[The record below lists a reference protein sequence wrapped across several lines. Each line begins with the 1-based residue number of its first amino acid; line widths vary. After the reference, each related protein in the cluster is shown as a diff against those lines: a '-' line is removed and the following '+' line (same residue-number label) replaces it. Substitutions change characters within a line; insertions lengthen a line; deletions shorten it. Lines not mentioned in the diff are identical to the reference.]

1 MESVHD
7 LTAAYALD
15 ALDDDERRE
24 YEFHLSDC
32 ESCREDLASF
42 RETVGSLALGVV
54 SPEPPPQLRE
64 RILRVARNGGTVVPL
79 RSRRPFQLTAGL
91 AAAAA
96 CLAVGLGLWA
106 TSLARSLDRERAQRS
121 ALAEVLADPGSRDAQ
136 LANADGRV
144 VVGSDGRAALVVR
157 DLPPAPAR
165 KTYEIWV
172 IENDVPRRA
181 GLFDAENRRAAVL
194 LERRV
199 PRGAIVAVT
208 LERDGGVDRPSGRP
222 LFQAAA

>member
-1 MESVHD
+1 MESLHD

-15 ALDDDERRE
+15 ALEDDERRE
-24 YEFHLSDC
+24 YERHLSDC
-32 ESCREDLASF
+32 EGCREDLASF
-42 RETVGSLALGVV
+42 RETAGSLALGVA
-54 SPEPPPQLRE
+54 SPEPPPELRE
-64 RILRVARNGGTVVPL
+64 RILRAARTGGTVVPL

-121 ALAEVLADPGSRDAQ
+121 ALAEVLADPGSRDAR

-157 DLPPAPAR
+157 NLTPAPAR

-172 IENDVPRRA
+172 IENEVPRRA

-194 LERRV
+194 LERPV
-199 PRGAIVAVT
+199 PRGAVVAVT
-208 LERDGGVDRPSGRP
+208 LERDGGVDRPTGRP
-222 LFQAAA
+222 LFQAAT